1 MCMTTENLWSVSYPS
16 GPLKHLP
23 VDDPQF
29 FPLQAVFQVLG
40 PAGIVDKDGYQDRGC
55 LEEEVQ
61 RRVEV
66 KEEEGEAC
74 NQNSGDLAGQHM
86 EHVVSEF

>member
-1 MCMTTENLWSVSYPS
+1 M
-16 GPLKHLP
+16 
-23 VDDPQF
+23 
-29 FPLQAVFQVLG
+29 
-40 PAGIVDKDGYQDRGC
+40 PAGIVDKDGQQDSGC

-74 NQNSGDLAGQHM
+74 DQNSSDLASQHM